1 MNSWKLLKIKLKLF
15 IRYKNDLL
23 SKRLLQFSKKTNNNV
38 DFDYSI
44 SLSQEIKKGISFENK
59 LYNLEL
65 ASARINEYIIKPNQ
79 IFSFFKIIGNPE
91 YDFKK
96 SRTLVNG
103 KLVEQNG
110 GGLCQVSGIIYH
122 ISLIAGLEIIER
134 HNHSVDIYTD
144 KTRFTPLGTDAS
156 IVYGYKDLRVKN
168 NLPFSIKFE
177 MEIKDNFIQVNLRS
191 EKMVEQRQLFFESK
205 MDHKNVIVKV
215 LNSDRKLLNQSIY
228 VKII

>member
-144 KTRFTPLGTDAS
+144 ETRFTPLGTDAS

>member
-1 MNSWKLLKIKLKLF
+1 MNSWKLLKIKLKLL

-110 GGLCQVSGIIYH
+110 GGLCQVSGIIYY

-144 KTRFTPLGTDAS
+144 ETRFTPLGTDAS

-205 MDHKNVIVKV
+205 VDHKNVIVNV

-228 VKII
+228 IKII